1 MKDAACSVKEIERQ
15 MQKHP
20 QLFKLAG
27 YNLGPKVHKKQMEF
41 HACPKRN
48 RWVFGGNRTGK
59 TECGAVEAVWYAR
72 GIHPFRQIKGPT
84 KGWVVSL
91 TQEVQRDVAQ
101 EKLLSYLPKEWIE
114 KIVMRKGREDSPD
127 AGVIDFILVKSVHG
141 GTSVIGFK
149 SCDQGR
155 QRFQGTSQ
163 DWIWFDEEPPED
175 IYDECRMRVLDTC
188 GELWGTM
195 TPLMGLTWVHEE
207 IYLNRN
213 HDPEAWYSTMSWQD
227 NPFLNAQEVKMLEAL
242 LPESE
247 RESRQYGHF
256 MSHSGLVYSE
266 FDESV
271 HVIDPFD
278 VPKEWFDTLSID
290 PGLVNPLSCH
300 WYAVDGDGNL
310 YVIAEHYFSGRD
322 ARWHCEEILQK
333 CTELGW
339 PKKGG
344 RVEALMDSAALQ
356 HTLSGDKSVA
366 QLFYDFGIA
375 VNSRVNKNLWTGI
388 QRVKQYL
395 TKRTD
400 RPRLFIFRSCP
411 EMIREIKSYRYGRG
425 DTPVKQDDHAMDE
438 LRYYVMSQPEPKI
451 PRTEKSPCMR
461 DMERLLRRGR
471 YKKLN

>member
-1 MKDAACSVKEIERQ
+1 MKDAACSVKEIEQQ

-451 PRTEKSPCMR
+451 QRTEKSPCMR